1 MSFLT
6 SRAFRSIPRTTASIP
21 IRRSNI
27 NINTRA
33 SFHISACRAAL
44 SESDHSE
51 RSRDSPFHTP
61 TLANLQNDDHED
73 RKAKIDHHKEDQ
85 LNKQK
90 EGKGH
95 WKAELSSNSESAIK
109 ADRGEIHNAEED
121 IAALQKETE
130 KVMGK
135 DEGNKPK

>member
-1 MSFLT
+1 MSFLA
-6 SRAFRSIPRTTASIP
+6 SRAFRSITRTTLSIP
-21 IRRSNI
+21 IRRSANNI
-27 NINTRA
+27 NAHA
-33 SFHISACRAAL
+33 SFHISSRRAAL

-51 RSRDSPFHTP
+51 H
-61 TLANLQNDDHED
+61 DHED

-95 WKAELSSNSESAIK
+95 WKPELSSNSESAIK
-109 ADRGEIHNAEED
+109 ADREEITNAEDD

-135 DEGNKPK
+135 DENKPK

>member
-51 RSRDSPFHTP
+51 H
-61 TLANLQNDDHED
+61 DHED